1 MDLRIYHHLP
11 IMNLQ
16 KLAAIFLFCMMMFM
30 PQCLRAQ
37 TMGGSR
43 QEKFLDTEVHL
54 LLGGSYV
61 TENYMNCYS
70 EISNLNNSMGV
81 AWGVGV
87 AVKFNLSKSIG
98 LGTELN
104 YLRNSGKMDLAVTT
118 DGKPNISNVFIKN
131 NYRSMNVPVYA
142 SFGLNLAGSV
152 RWNVDGGL
160 FFDFGTSGSQSA
172 TIYTASVN
180 GVGQLVTNTTK
191 QKTDYYDNDRAFLN
205 SYHKFDMGLH
215 LATGLTFMRK
225 ISVGIR
231 GQIGFR
237 NVADSDGIVKPNS
250 HNLRLFATAGYVF

>member
-1 MDLRIYHHLP
+1 
-11 IMNLQ
+11 MNRQ
-16 KLAAIFLFCMMMFM
+16 KLASIFVLCMMMIL
-30 PQCLRAQ
+30 PLGLNAQ
-37 TMGGSR
+37 TSGRGR

-70 EISNLNNSMGV
+70 EISNLNNSMGF
-81 AWGVGV
+81 AWGAGV
-87 AVKFNLSKSIG
+87 AVKFNLSRMVG
-98 LGTELN
+98 LATELN

-131 NYRSMNVPVYA
+131 SYRSFNVPVYLT
-142 SFGLNLAGSV
+142 FGFDLANGV
-152 RWNVDGGL
+152 KWNVDGGL
-160 FFDFGTSGSQSA
+160 FLDFGTSGSQTS
-172 TIYTASVN
+172 TIYNASVN

-205 SYHKFDMGLH
+205 SYRKFDMGLH
-215 LATGLTFMRK
+215 IATGLTFMRR
-225 ISVGIR
+225 ITVGIR

-250 HNLRLFATAGYVF
+250 HNLRLYATAGYVF